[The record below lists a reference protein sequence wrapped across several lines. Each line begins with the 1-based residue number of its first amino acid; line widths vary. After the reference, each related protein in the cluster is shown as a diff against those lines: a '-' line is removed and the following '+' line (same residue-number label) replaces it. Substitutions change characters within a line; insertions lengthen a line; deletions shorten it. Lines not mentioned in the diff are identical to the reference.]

1 MAKHHHSDL
10 PWSWLQ
16 NTKPYQLPPKNSIFW
31 SSDFRKIPFLPL
43 FLYIFCTKM
52 AQMPQCHTY
61 IYTWRNFYKKSKE
74 QNGKTK
80 KIFIHDIYGC
90 DIVAFVT
97 FKMSQ
102 IWNRKN
108 FLYIYLYIYKFA
120 KIRILW
126 TWYRSIQTMYFYCF
140 LKLYIFCTKMGV
152 LGVLGYIYTHVEKIK
167 KTWSR
172 KRKNFLYI
180 NTKHSPK
187 HPFTPFQYIFCTIL
201 Q

>member
-1 MAKHHHSDL
+1 MEQKTKKFIYINIWCDIVSFVTISQVWRCEVMAIHHHSDL

-43 FLYIFCTKM
+43 FLYIFYTKM

-108 FLYIYLYIYKFA
+108 FYIYIYIY
-120 KIRILW
+120 I
-126 TWYRSIQTMYFYCF
+126 
-140 LKLYIFCTKMGV
+140 
-152 LGVLGYIYTHVEKIK
+152 
-167 KTWSR
+167 
-172 KRKNFLYI
+172 
-180 NTKHSPK
+180 
-187 HPFTPFQYIFCTIL
+187 
-201 Q
+201 

>member
-1 MAKHHHSDL
+1 MEKTQKIFIYNIYGAWFAWFAWFSQVWRCEVMAIHHHSDL

-16 NTKPYQLPPKNSIFW
+16 NTKPYQLPAKNSIFW
-31 SSDFRKIPFLPL
+31 SSDFRKIPFLAL

-97 FKMSQ
+97 FQVAQ

-108 FLYIYLYIYKFA
+108 FLYIYIFIYI
-120 KIRILW
+120 
-126 TWYRSIQTMYFYCF
+126 
-140 LKLYIFCTKMGV
+140 
-152 LGVLGYIYTHVEKIK
+152 
-167 KTWSR
+167 
-172 KRKNFLYI
+172 
-180 NTKHSPK
+180 
-187 HPFTPFQYIFCTIL
+187 
-201 Q
+201 

>member
-10 PWSWLQ
+10 PGSWLQ

-31 SSDFRKIPFLPL
+31 SSDFEKIPFLAL

-108 FLYIYLYIYKFA
+108 FYIYIYIYINLPK
-120 KIRILW
+120 LG
-126 TWYRSIQTMYFYCF
+126 FYGLDTVPFRPCIF
-140 LKLYIFCTKMGV
+140 TVFQNCIFFVLKWVFWVFWVIYIHTG
-152 LGVLGYIYTHVEKIK
+152 EKK
-167 KTWSR
+167 
-172 KRKNFLYI
+172 
-180 NTKHSPK
+180 
-187 HPFTPFQYIFCTIL
+187 
-201 Q
+201 

>member
-10 PWSWLQ
+10 PCSWLQ
-16 NTKPYQLPPKNSIFW
+16 NTKPYQLVPKNGIFW
-31 SSDFRKIPFLPL
+31 SSDFEKIPFLDL
-43 FLYIFCTKM
+43 FLYIFCTEM
-52 AQMPQCHTY
+52 TQMTQCHTY

-108 FLYIYLYIYKFA
+108 FYIYIYIYINLPKL
-120 KIRILW
+120 R
-126 TWYRSIQTMYFYCF
+126 FYGLDIVPFRPCIFTDF
-140 LKLYIFCTKMGV
+140 LLLYIFCTKMSYLSV
-152 LGVLGYIYTHVEKIK
+152 LSYVYTYGRKKIK
-167 KTWSR
+167 KAWSR
-172 KRKNFLYI
+172 KRKNFLY
-180 NTKHSPK
+180 T
-187 HPFTPFQYIFCTIL
+187 
-201 Q
+201 

>member
-1 MAKHHHSDL
+1 MEKTQKIFIYNIYGAWFAWFAWFSQVWRCEVMAIHHHSDL
-10 PWSWLQ
+10 PGSWLQ

-31 SSDFRKIPFLPL
+31 SSDFRKIPFLAL

-102 IWNRKN
+102 IWNRKK
-108 FLYIYLYIYKFA
+108 FLYIYIYIYINLPK
-120 KIRILW
+120 LG
-126 TWYRSIQTMYFYCF
+126 FYGLDTVPFRPCIFTDF
-140 LKLYIFCTKMGV
+140 LILYIF
-152 LGVLGYIYTHVEKIK
+152 
-167 KTWSR
+167 
-172 KRKNFLYI
+172 
-180 NTKHSPK
+180 
-187 HPFTPFQYIFCTIL
+187 
-201 Q
+201 

>member
-10 PWSWLQ
+10 PGSWLQ

-31 SSDFRKIPFLPL
+31 SSDFEKIPFLAL

-80 KIFIHDIYGC
+80 KYLYMIYMGVTLWHLWHSRCHKYGTEKIFI
-90 DIVAFVT
+90 
-97 FKMSQ
+97 
-102 IWNRKN
+102 
-108 FLYIYLYIYKFA
+108 YIFIYIYKFA

-126 TWYRSIQTMYFYCF
+126 TWYRSILTMYFCRFFIIVYF
-140 LKLYIFCTKMGV
+140 LTNFYRHLP
-152 LGVLGYIYTHVEKIK
+152 
-167 KTWSR
+167 
-172 KRKNFLYI
+172 KNF
-180 NTKHSPK
+180 
-187 HPFTPFQYIFCTIL
+187 
-201 Q
+201 